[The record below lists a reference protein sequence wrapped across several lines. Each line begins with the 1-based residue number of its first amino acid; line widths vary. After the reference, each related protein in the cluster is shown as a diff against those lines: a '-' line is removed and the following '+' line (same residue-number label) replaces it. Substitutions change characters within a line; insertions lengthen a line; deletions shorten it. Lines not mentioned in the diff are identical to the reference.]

1 MYFAV
6 SLVLGLVTVA
16 VLAGLLFLLKRR
28 VSGSLGREMEL
39 LSQEAGSIGNEID
52 QLLERSEKYA
62 AKGQLDWLKEQI
74 EAIGMEVEGQRRVL
88 KEFETKLEGAQGQI
102 EAKETSQQELKTS
115 RREDEERLSQLL
127 ASFKDI
133 SQESIALEQ
142 RLAAS
147 LKNLDGLM
155 VGMTLTPDQRAVL
168 MELQNVMVSSGG
180 RLRELITEYEA
191 VKNRLEVLRQQHK
204 DLEEEYTRLVE
215 QQLGE

>member
-1 MYFAV
+1 MYFTVALALGIV
-6 SLVLGLVTVA
+6 SVA
-16 VLAGLLFLLKRR
+16 VLAGLLFFLKRQ

-39 LSQEAGSIGNEID
+39 ISQEAGSIGNEID
-52 QLLERSEKYA
+52 TLLESSGRFA
-62 AKGQLDWLKEQI
+62 PKGQLEWLKEQLDS
-74 EAIGMEVEGQRRVL
+74 IGMEVENQRRVL
-88 KEFETKLEGAQGQI
+88 KEFEAKLEGAQSQI

-115 RREDEERLSQLL
+115 RREDEERLNQLL

-133 SQESIALEQ
+133 SHESITLEQ

-155 VGMTLTPDQRAVL
+155 AGMTLTPDQRATL

>member
-1 MYFAV
+1 MYFTVA
-6 SLVLGLVTVA
+6 LVLGIVSVA
-16 VLAGLLFLLKRR
+16 ILAGLLFLLKRR

-39 LSQEAGSIGNEID
+39 ISQEAGTIGTEID
-52 QLLERSEKYA
+52 RLLDRSSNFA
-62 AKGQLDWLKEQI
+62 PKGQLDWLKEQLDS
-74 EAIGMEVEGQRRVL
+74 IGMEVENQRRIL

-115 RREDEERLSQLL
+115 RREDEERLNQLL

-155 VGMTLTPDQRAVL
+155 VGMTLTPDQRATL

>member
-1 MYFAV
+1 MYLTIALV
-6 SLVLGLVTVA
+6 LSLVSVA
-16 VLAGLLFLLKRR
+16 ILAGLLFVMRRR
-28 VSGSLGREMEL
+28 VSGTLGREMEL
-39 LSQEAGSIGNEID
+39 ISQEAGTLGGEID
-52 QLLERSEKYA
+52 QLLQRSDKFA
-62 AKGQLDWLKEQI
+62 PKGQLDWLKEQLDT
-74 EAIGMEVEGQRRVL
+74 IGMEVENQRRVL

-102 EAKETSQQELKTS
+102 EAKETAQQELKTS
-115 RREDEERLSQLL
+115 RREDEERLNQLL

-155 VGMTLTPDQRAVL
+155 AGMTLTPDQRAVL
-168 MELQNVMVSSGG
+168 TELQNVMVSAGG

-191 VKNRLEVLRQQHK
+191 VKNRLEILRQQHK